1 MKTLRLAALALTA
14 TVVATPVLAQTA
26 PDAPPPAQRRMVDY
40 LVNAP
45 HVQNWFTWGL
55 EPAPTPEAIQGV
67 TGNQALTFR
76 IARAGDPWAV
86 GAVMTNPAPIQ
97 AGDIILAAVW
107 VRTDAA
113 TPVSLPLL
121 MVEGQ
126 TEPKAVIARSTDV
139 AIGTEWTLVYA
150 SGTAPADFAP
160 GQTSI
165 ILQMGRDAQTLQLGP
180 GMLFD
185 MGPDY
190 DPARLPSNPT
200 SR

>member
-1 MKTLRLAALALTA
+1 MKTLRLAAMALTVA
-14 TVVATPVLAQTA
+14 VVATPVLAQAT

-55 EPAPTPEAIQGV
+55 EPAPTPQAVQGV

-107 VRTDAA
+107 VRTDAPG
-113 TPVSLPLL
+113 PVTLPLL

-185 MGPDY
+185 MGTDY
-190 DPARLPSNPT
+190 DPARLPSNPS